1 MGDYIEVTAVFLQ
14 EFRELVGGFEK
25 RVKLPKGSTV
35 RDLINHIDWE
45 IKPGF
50 KGRVLDEK
58 GEIRYPVEIAV
69 NGRRIEFLKGLDTEL
84 QDGDRVVFSPR
95 ALFVV

>member
-14 EFRELVGGFEK
+14 EFRELIGGFEK
-25 RVKLPKGSTV
+25 KVKLPRGSTV
-35 RDLINHIDWE
+35 RDLINYIDWE
-45 IKPGF
+45 IKSGF
-50 KGRVLDEK
+50 KNRVLDEK

-69 NGRRIEFLKGLDTEL
+69 NGRRVEFLKGLNTEL
-84 QDGDRVVFSPR
+84 HDGDRVVFSPR